1 MVTLFVFVLI
11 AHGELSCK
19 MSQMAHLT
27 YNEENPEVRKITYQ
41 NPKEKKKKNEVRR
54 SIMYLRGLFLA
65 ISLFT
70 GSFTDW
76 STRSLVGTM
85 GHVGSQ

>member
-1 MVTLFVFVLI
+1 
-11 AHGELSCK
+11 
-19 MSQMAHLT
+19 MSQMANVT
-27 YNEENPEVRKITYQ
+27 YNEENPEVRKKPQ
-41 NPKEKKKKNEVRR
+41 KNPKEKKKKNEVRR
-54 SIMYLRGLFLA
+54 SIVYLRGLFLA
-65 ISLFT
+65 ISLFA